1 MIQPLTPEAGFRA
14 LQTHSAEFITLFT
27 HGSLVVEFYKPDR
40 VDRQQPHARDEVY
53 IITSGT
59 GTFALAGRRMPVK
72 PGDLLFVPAGI
83 EHRFGPFSDDFA
95 TWVLFYGPDGGEQA
109 QSPHSS

>member
-95 TWVLFYGPDGGEQA
+95 TWVLFYGPDGGEQV